1 MNILIVSGFLGA
13 GKTTF
18 IKELSKRTQ
27 KEFVILENEYATS
40 GVDGERLKKESNKDI
55 NIWELT
61 EGCVCCSA
69 KGDFAESVL
78 TISNTLDPDYLVIE
92 PTGVAKL
99 FNLIENLQQIEYD
112 RIKLLAPITIVDVWS
127 IDRYLQEFPDIYK
140 NQIQASDKIILSKT
154 EELSDK
160 ELEQIIQKIHMIHAD
175 CEITNQ
181 HYTNMESDWWNDLL
195 SKYYDGT
202 LIPEEKQEYAN
213 VLDTFSLTNISTA
226 TIEGFIIFLENV
238 IRNHYGNIVR
248 VKGNI
253 QISDCNA
260 QFDMVDG
267 RYSILLGAYE
277 GQESKAIFIGN
288 GIKKQKIRKILFQTS
303 RYVKIV
309 K

>member
-18 IKELSKRTQ
+18 IKELSKQTQ

-40 GVDGERLKKESNKDI
+40 GIDGERLKKDSNKDI

-99 FNLIENLQQIEYD
+99 FNLIENLQQIEYE

-140 NQIQASDKIILSKT
+140 NQIQASDKIVLSKM

-160 ELEQIIQKIHMIHAD
+160 ELKQIIQKIHMIHAD

-181 HYTNMESDWWNDLL
+181 HYTNMESDWWNGLL

-213 VLDTFSLTNISTA
+213 VLDTFSLTNISTS
-226 TIEGFIIFLENV
+226 TIEGFVIFLENV

-248 VKGNI
+248 AKGNI

-288 GIKKQKIRKILFQTS
+288 GIKKQRIRKILFQTS

>member
-18 IKELSKRTQ
+18 IKELSKQTQ

-40 GVDGERLKKESNKDI
+40 GIDGERLKKDSNKDI

-99 FNLIENLQQIEYD
+99 FNLIENLQQIEYE

-140 NQIQASDKIILSKT
+140 NQIQASDKIVLSKM

-160 ELEQIIQKIHMIHAD
+160 ELKQIIQKIHMIHAD

-181 HYTNMESDWWNDLL
+181 HYTNMESDWWNGLL

-202 LIPEEKQEYAN
+202 LISEEKQEYAN
-213 VLDTFSLTNISTA
+213 VLDTFSLTNISTS
-226 TIEGFIIFLENV
+226 TIEGFVIFLENV

-248 VKGNI
+248 AKGNI

-277 GQESKAIFIGN
+277 GQESNAIFIGN
-288 GIKKQKIRKILFQTS
+288 GIKKQRIRKILFQTS

>member
-248 VKGNI
+248 AKGNI